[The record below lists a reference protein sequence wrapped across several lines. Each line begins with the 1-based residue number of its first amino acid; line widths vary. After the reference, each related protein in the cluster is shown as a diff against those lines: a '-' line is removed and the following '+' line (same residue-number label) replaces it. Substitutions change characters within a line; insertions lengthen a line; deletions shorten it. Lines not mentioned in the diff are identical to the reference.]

1 MKYAKLI
8 NGYPS
13 YSPRRLII
21 GDKWVYNP
29 TAEQLVELGYMP
41 LIETTAPETDEQHY
55 ALCNW
60 AEVDGQI
67 VQNWTVE
74 ELPDLAG
81 PEDYEQA
88 LVEMGVDFSD

>member
-1 MKYAKLI
+1 MIYAKLV

-13 YSPRRLII
+13 YAPRRLVI

-29 TAEQLVELGYMP
+29 TAEQLMKLGYLP
-41 LIETTAPETDEQHY
+41 VIVSDPPETDEKHY
-55 ALCNW
+55 AVCTW
-60 AEVDGQI
+60 AEEDGNI
-67 VQNWTVE
+67 VQSWTVE

-88 LVEMGVDFSD
+88 LEEMGVDFSD